1 MRAWLFRFWL
11 GFSILSTSLAGRG
24 QEGGAPEKPKS
35 AEESRRN
42 ENVQFNLIDNNALKE
57 LNVRLGSSATVTPAF
72 QPEFRYFGTEF
83 GNKPSGPMHLSPV
96 SSSRDFH
103 GGISFTH
110 SNSIFSA
117 RSFFQVGS
125 VKPAHENNYGFV
137 AGVGL
142 WRGAH
147 LTLDGSGQKLRGSVN
162 GNVLVP
168 LASERVPLTT
178 DAGAYHLIQRWIDAY
193 PKLAPNRND
202 VDPRMLNTNS
212 PQSINTDASTIRL
225 DQDLGG
231 RDRLFLRHAFTNQQ
245 VQAFEFVAGQNPDTN
260 TKSHNARLTWN
271 HFFDPRSFIDFTT
284 GFDRVHSLLVPE
296 PNAVGP
302 QVIIGTS
309 YTAGAEWV
317 RDQNNGREASSDRGN
332 YYFRADFGRDAITN
346 FRLGI
351 PSRYSVGIGEGYRGF
366 RWWEQQYFAG
376 DIWKVRSNLT
386 TNFGLRYQ
394 PITGPSEVNHLTEI
408 NFDCNCKALAPQF
421 GFAWQLPRAGV
432 IRAAY
437 GLQFGDIYYQT
448 LQQVRWDPPGFLKVE
463 VQAPPLLN
471 PLVNTYLGPGARH
484 TQFEV
489 PSNLKAPYTH
499 EYNFSWDPL
508 AGRPWNIQLSYIG
521 SRTHKLFMMWFT

>member
-1 MRAWLFRFWL
+1 MRVWLCRFLL
-11 GFSILSTSLAGRG
+11 GISILWPSFACRG
-24 QEGGAPEKPKS
+24 QEVATQEKPSAEVAPETPTPEAPADDKRTELNLIGKT
-35 AEESRRN
+35 EVQTGESRRN

-57 LNVRLGSSATVTPAF
+57 LNVRLGSIGTVTRVC

-83 GNKPSGPMHLSPV
+83 GNKPSGPMHLGPASR
-96 SSSRDFH
+96 SRDFY

-117 RSFFQVGS
+117 RSFFQAGS

-137 AGVGL
+137 AGLGL

-178 DAGAYHLIQRWIDAY
+178 DPAAYRLIQRWIDAY

-202 VDPRMLNTNS
+202 VDPRTLNTNS

-225 DQDLGG
+225 DQNLGP

-245 VQAFEFVAGQNPDTN
+245 VHAFEFVAGQNPDTN

-271 HFFDPRSFIDFTT
+271 HFFDAHSLIDFTV

-309 YTAGAEWV
+309 YKSLGPDATIPVDRRLNRFRYAALYRRQIGDHSLAAGAEWV

-332 YYFRADFGRDAITN
+332 YYFRADFGRDAIPN
-346 FRLGI
+346 FRLAI
-351 PSRYSVGIGEGYRGF
+351 PSRYRIGIGGRHRRF
-366 RWWEQQYFAG
+366 RWWEHQYFAG
-376 DIWKVRSNLT
+376 EVWKVRSNFT
-386 TNFGLRYQ
+386 VNFGLRYQ
-394 PITGPSEVNHLTEI
+394 PVTGPSEVNRLTEI
-408 NFDCNCKALAPQF
+408 NFNCDCTAFAPQ
-421 GFAWQLPRAGV
+421 P
-432 IRAAY
+432 
-437 GLQFGDIYYQT
+437 
-448 LQQVRWDPPGFLKVE
+448 
-463 VQAPPLLN
+463 
-471 PLVNTYLGPGARH
+471 
-484 TQFEV
+484 
-489 PSNLKAPYTH
+489 
-499 EYNFSWDPL
+499 
-508 AGRPWNIQLSYIG
+508 
-521 SRTHKLFMMWFT
+521 